1 MNRASRNP
9 FEYGREL
16 GRAELVDRDD
26 EMATLRATVRNRGK
40 LFLIG
45 PRRFGKTSLLSAL
58 DEEMSRAGVVVL
70 RHDAEK
76 FEALELL
83 AGAILASATKR
94 LEGGLEK
101 AIAAV
106 SKAAGRLRP
115 EFVIEGDS
123 VAVRLGVDRTAEALP
138 LLAEALDAVERLARQ
153 TGQEVCLILDEVQQI
168 VTEHGI
174 AAERQLRSTVQKHRH
189 VSYIFSGS
197 ATRMLSEMTS
207 DPNRPFYRLG
217 QRLFLGTVPRAEFTT
232 FLHDAFGTTGLQ
244 LTEPAAEHILERAGE
259 VPYNVQRLAHE
270 TWELARTRGR
280 KRIDPALIDEALRR
294 IVLRED
300 PAYTQ
305 IWTSLTANQRKA
317 MKAVVTAGGRQLLSA
332 EVAHARR
339 ISTSSLQV
347 ALKALEAGHLVRV
360 EARLGASE
368 YRLVDPFFAEW
379 LAASQQA
386 G

>member
-1 MNRASRNP
+1 MARTRNP

-16 GRAELVDRDD
+16 SRDELVDREA
-26 EMATLRATVRNRGK
+26 EMETLRATVRNRGK

-58 DEEMSRAGVVVL
+58 DEEVGRTGVVVL
-70 RHDAEK
+70 RQDAEK
-76 FEALELL
+76 FETLELL
-83 AGAILASATKR
+83 AGAILAAATKR

-106 SKAAGRLRP
+106 TRAAGRLRP
-115 EFVIEGDS
+115 EFVLDGDS
-123 VAVRLGVDRTAEALP
+123 VAVRLGVDRAAEALP
-138 LLAEALDAVERLARQ
+138 LLTDALDAVERLAAQ

-168 VTEHGI
+168 ITEHGI
-174 AAERQLRSTVQKHRH
+174 AAERQLRSTVQTHRH

-217 QRLFLGTVPRAEFTT
+217 ERLFIGAIPRAEFMA
-232 FLHDAFGTTGLQ
+232 FLQDACAATGLQ
-244 LTEPAAEHILERAGE
+244 MAEPVAEHILERAEE

-270 TWELARTRGR
+270 TWELARSRGR
-280 KRIDPALIDEALRR
+280 KRIDAALVDEALRR

-305 IWTSLTANQRKA
+305 IWTSLTANQRKGI
-317 MKAVVTAGGRQLLSA
+317 KAVVMAGGRQLLSS
-332 EVAHARR
+332 EVTHAMR
-339 ISTSSLQV
+339 ISTSSLQAV
-347 ALKALEAGHLVRV
+347 LKALEAAHLVRV
-360 EARLGASE
+360 EAQLGAAE